1 MNEDV
6 FKIGKRMKKTKGF
19 IYYEEIWKIVCMQI
33 DRLSQYGQS

>member
-19 IYYEEIWKIVCMQI
+19 IMKKSENYTANVC
-33 DRLSQYGQS
+33 REL